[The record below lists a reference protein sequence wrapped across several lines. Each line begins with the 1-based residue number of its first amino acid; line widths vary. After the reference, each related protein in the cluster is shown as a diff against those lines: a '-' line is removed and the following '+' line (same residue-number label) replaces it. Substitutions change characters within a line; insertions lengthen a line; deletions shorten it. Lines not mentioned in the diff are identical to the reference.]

1 MPYKNSLKVSAAFPG
16 FEKAAPPLEGNYFR
30 VISRMV
36 LSPMIS
42 RISKR
47 LTAI

>member
-1 MPYKNSLKVSAAFPG
+1 
-16 FEKAAPPLEGNYFR
+16 

-47 LTAI
+47 FAALFFELH